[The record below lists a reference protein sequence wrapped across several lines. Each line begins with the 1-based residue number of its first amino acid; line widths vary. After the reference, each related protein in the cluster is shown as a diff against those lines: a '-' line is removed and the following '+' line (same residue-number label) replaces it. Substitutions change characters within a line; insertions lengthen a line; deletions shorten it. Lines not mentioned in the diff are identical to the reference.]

1 MALMT
6 KALLNFWASPE
17 LSPMEA
23 SRLFLSQKNA
33 KLEIDNVKTHFVS
46 RQLQFAQERKIQISK
61 KDWRDFSRMREELV
75 WRLRVPLMV
84 VFEGI

>member
-1 MALMT
+1 
-6 KALLNFWASPE
+6 
-17 LSPMEA
+17 
-23 SRLFLSQKNA
+23 
-33 KLEIDNVKTHFVS
+33 VS
-46 RQLQFAQERKIQISK
+46 RQLQFAKERKIQISK